1 MHHTFKKYH
10 DLPAAIAIG
19 LYLLGAHVYIV
30 QTIFM
35 TDTWRAAR
43 DIGNEAAP
51 IVRIMGAT
59 YLGFAVG
66 LILTFI
72 NGPDGQRTF
81 FNALL
86 VAQVLTLVILWQTH
100 FMGSLPV
107 SQAALDTLFQ
117 DAIAVSVL
125 TALLLFGCFKLR
137 SRL

>member
-19 LYLLGAHVYIV
+19 LYLLGAHFYIV

-35 TDTWRAAR
+35 TDAWLAAR
-43 DIGNEAAP
+43 EIGIEAAP

-66 LILTFI
+66 LILTFV
-72 NGPDGQRTF
+72 NGPDGQRTLF
-81 FNALL
+81 IALL
-86 VAQVLTLVILWQTH
+86 VAQILTFVILWHAHLQ
-100 FMGSLPV
+100 GNLPI
-107 SQAALDTLFQ
+107 SQAALDTLFL
-117 DAIAVSVL
+117 DVIVVSVL

>member
-19 LYLLGAHVYIV
+19 LYLLGAHFYIV

-35 TDTWRAAR
+35 TDAWLAAR
-43 DIGNEAAP
+43 EIGIEAAP

-66 LILTFI
+66 LILTFV

-86 VAQVLTLVILWQTH
+86 VAQVLTLVILWH
-100 FMGSLPV
+100 AHLMGDLPV
-107 SQAALDTLFQ
+107 SVAALDALFQ
-117 DAIAVSVL
+117 DVIAVSVL
-125 TALLLFGCFKLR
+125 TALLLAGYFRLR

>member
-1 MHHTFKKYH
+1 
-10 DLPAAIAIG
+10 
-19 LYLLGAHVYIV
+19 
-30 QTIFM
+30 M
-35 TDTWRAAR
+35 TDTWLAAHE
-43 DIGNEAAP
+43 IGTEAAP

-59 YLGFAVG
+59 YLGFAIG
-66 LILTFI
+66 LILTFV

-81 FNALL
+81 FIALL

-107 SQAALDTLFQ
+107 SAAALDTLFQ

-125 TALLLFGCFKLR
+125 TALLLFGCFRLR

>member
-1 MHHTFKKYH
+1 M
-10 DLPAAIAIG
+10 
-19 LYLLGAHVYIV
+19 
-30 QTIFM
+30 
-35 TDTWRAAR
+35 
-43 DIGNEAAP
+43 
-51 IVRIMGAT
+51 RIMGGT
-59 YLGFAVG
+59 YFGFAIG
-66 LILTFI
+66 LILTFV

-107 SQAALDTLFQ
+107 SAAALDTLFQ

-125 TALLLFGCFKLR
+125 TALLLFGCFRLR

>member
-19 LYLLGAHVYIV
+19 LYLLGAHFYIV

-35 TDTWRAAR
+35 TDAWLAAHE
-43 DIGNEAAP
+43 IGTEAAP

-59 YLGFAVG
+59 YFGFAIG
-66 LILTFI
+66 LILTFV

-86 VAQVLTLVILWQTH
+86 VAQVLTLVILWH
-100 FMGSLPV
+100 AHLMGSLPV
-107 SQAALDTLFQ
+107 SAAALDTLFQ
-117 DAIAVSVL
+117 DVIAVSVL
-125 TALLLFGCFKLR
+125 TALLFLGCFRLR

>member
-19 LYLLGAHVYIV
+19 LYLLGAHFYIV

-35 TDTWRAAR
+35 TDAWLAAHE
-43 DIGNEAAP
+43 IGIEAAP

-59 YLGFAVG
+59 YFGFAIG
-66 LILTFI
+66 LILTFV

-86 VAQVLTLVILWQTH
+86 VAQVLTLVILWH
-100 FMGSLPV
+100 AHLMGDLPV
-107 SQAALDTLFQ
+107 SAAALDALFQ
-117 DAIAVSVL
+117 DVIAVSVL
-125 TALLLFGCFKLR
+125 TALLLAGYFRLR

>member
-19 LYLLGAHVYIV
+19 LYLLGAHFYIV

-35 TDTWRAAR
+35 TDAWLAAR
-43 DIGNEAAP
+43 EIGIEAAP

-66 LILTFI
+66 LILTFV

-86 VAQVLTLVILWQTH
+86 VAQVLTLVILRSSSCGRPTSWGAFPSARPPLTPCSK
-100 FMGSLPV
+100 MPLPSL
-107 SQAALDTLFQ
+107 
-117 DAIAVSVL
+117 
-125 TALLLFGCFKLR
+125 C
-137 SRL
+137 